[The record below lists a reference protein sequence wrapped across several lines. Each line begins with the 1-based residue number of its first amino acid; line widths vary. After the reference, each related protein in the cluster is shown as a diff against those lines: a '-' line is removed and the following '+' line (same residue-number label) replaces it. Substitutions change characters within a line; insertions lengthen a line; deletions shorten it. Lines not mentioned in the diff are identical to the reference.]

1 MNLVDEQASKNKYLI
16 FNESPKNDI
25 MELLD
30 KTIEE
35 NNKKSKVLIEI
46 LIYFFKIKR
55 LEIISQ

>member
-1 MNLVDEQASKNKYLI
+1 MMNKKKYLI

-25 MELLD
+25 MKLLD

-55 LEIISQ
+55 LEIISK

>member
-1 MNLVDEQASKNKYLI
+1 MSLVDDDEQKKKYLI

-35 NNKKSKVLIEI
+35 NNEKSKVLIEI